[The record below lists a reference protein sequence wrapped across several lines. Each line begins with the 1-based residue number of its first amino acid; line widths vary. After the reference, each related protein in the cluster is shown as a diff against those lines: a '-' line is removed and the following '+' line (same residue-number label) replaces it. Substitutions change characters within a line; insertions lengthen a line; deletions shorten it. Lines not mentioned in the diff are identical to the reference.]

1 MKYSYDQV
9 YRRPEDRQRLLALR
23 DALVADGHRPEEIR
37 FFTAP
42 GRTELGGNHTDHQH
56 GLVLAAAVDVDTVAA
71 VAPNDLGLLR
81 LWSAGF
87 PPCRISVDPAQNPP
101 AAKESAL
108 SLLQGMA
115 ELCGR
120 LGSPRG
126 LDIRASSTVLP
137 GGGLSSSASFEV
149 LLAEIFNVL
158 WCGDSLSPLKLAEL
172 GQRVENDWFGKPS
185 GRLDQSASAVGGA
198 TYMSFENPDA
208 PVVEKLE
215 LDPEAAGYELFIVSC
230 GAGHADLTGEYA
242 AIPAELR
249 QLCGCFGKQVLQQ
262 VPEAEFYSRLP
273 ELRKSCGDRAVLRA
287 MHIYEENRRVTA
299 QRDALR
305 RGDFHAFLH
314 LVRESGLSSWRFLQN
329 VSPVGAAAE
338 QPMSLTLALCE
349 KLLAGQGACRVH
361 GGGFA
366 GTAQAYVPLEQA
378 ESFRAEMDRV
388 LGREACQRRRI
399 RPVGAAEL
407 ML

>member
-1 MKYSYDQV
+1 MKYTYDQV
-9 YRRPEDRQRLLALR
+9 YGCPSDRKRLNDLR
-23 DALVADGHRPEEIR
+23 DMMLADGHAVREVR
-37 FFTAP
+37 YFTAP

-71 VAPNDLGLLR
+71 VAPNDLGLVR
-81 LWSAGF
+81 LWSQGF
-87 PPCRISVDPAQNPP
+87 PPCEISIDPARNSP
-101 AAKESAL
+101 APKESAL

-115 ELCGR
+115 ELCGAV
-120 LGSPRG
+120 GQPVG

-158 WCGDSLSPLKLAEL
+158 WCDGRLSPLKLAEL

-198 TYMSFENPDA
+198 TYMSFADPDA

-215 LDPEAAGYELFIVSC
+215 LDLEAAGYALFIINC

-242 AIPAELR
+242 SIPGELKR
-249 QLCGCFGKQVLQQ
+249 LCACFGKQVLQQ
-262 VPEAEFYSRLP
+262 VPEEDFYARLP
-273 ELRKSCGDRAVLRA
+273 ELRQSCGDRAVLRA
-287 MHIYEENRRVTA
+287 MHIYDENRRVTA

-305 RGDFHAFLH
+305 AGDFERYLS
-314 LVRESGLSSWRFLQN
+314 LVRASGLSSWRYLQN
-329 VSPVGAAAE
+329 VAPAGAADH
-338 QPMSLTLALCE
+338 QPMALTLALCE
-349 KLLAGQGACRVH
+349 KLLAGKGACRVH

-366 GTAQAYVPLEQA
+366 GTAQAYVCLETA
-378 ESFRAEMDRV
+378 DSFRAEMERF
-388 LGREACQRRRI
+388 LGPGACQRRTVRA
-399 RPVGAAEL
+399 VGAAEISL
-407 ML
+407 

>member
-87 PPCRISVDPAQNPP
+87 PPCQISIDPAQNPP

-185 GRLDQSASAVGGA
+185 GRLDQSASAFGGVC
-198 TYMSFENPDA
+198 YMDFADPDE
-208 PVVEKLE
+208 PVVERLPLN
-215 LDPEAAGYELFIVSC
+215 LDAAGYALFLISC
-230 GAGHADLTGEYA
+230 GAGHAGLTSEYA
-242 AIPAELR
+242 AIPGELGK
-249 QLCGCFGKQVLQQ
+249 LCACLNKQTLREL
-262 VPEAEFYSRLP
+262 PEAEFYARLP
-273 ELRKSCGDRAVLRA
+273 ALRRRCGDRAILRA
-287 MHIYEENRRVTA
+287 MHIYDENRRVKA
-299 QRDALR
+299 QREALLQ
-305 RGDFHAFLH
+305 GDFPAYLQ
-314 LVRESGLSSWRFLQN
+314 LVNSSGLSSWRFLQN
-329 VSPVGAAAE
+329 VTPLGAAAE
-338 QPMSLTLALCE
+338 QPMALTLALCE
-349 KLLAGQGACRVH
+349 KALDGRGACRVH

-366 GTAQAYVPLEQA
+366 GTAQAYVPLELA
-378 ESFRAEMDRV
+378 DRFRTDMERV
-388 LGREACQRRRI
+388 LGPGACQRRRV
-399 RPVGAAEL
+399 RSVGAGEIL
-407 ML
+407 L

>member
-9 YRRPEDRQRLLALR
+9 YHRPEDRARLIALR
-23 DALVADGHRPEEIR
+23 DALLADGHRPQEIR

-71 VAPNDLGLLR
+71 VAPNHLGRIR
-81 LWSAGF
+81 LWSQGF
-87 PPCRISVDPAQNPP
+87 PPCEIDIVPTKNPP
-101 AAKESAL
+101 APKESAL

-115 ELCGR
+115 ELCEP
-120 LGSPRG
+120 LGQACG

-158 WCGDSLSPLKLAEL
+158 WCGDRLSPLKLAEL

-185 GRLDQSASAVGGA
+185 GRLDQAASAVGGA
-198 TYMSFENPDA
+198 AYMSFADPDA

-215 LDPEAAGYELFIVSC
+215 LDLEAAGYALFIINC

-242 AIPAELR
+242 AIPGELKK
-249 QLCGCFGKQVLQQ
+249 LCACFGKAVLQQ
-262 VPEAEFYSRLP
+262 VPEADFYARLP
-273 ELRKSCGDRAVLRA
+273 ELRTSCGDRAVLRA

-305 RGDFHAFLH
+305 RGDFAAYLR
-314 LVRESGLSSWRFLQN
+314 LVRESGLSSWRLLQN
-329 VSPVGAAAE
+329 ITPAGSAAE
-338 QPMSLTLALCE
+338 QPMALTLALCE

-366 GTAQAYVPLEQA
+366 GTAQAYVPLDMA
-378 ESFRAEMDRV
+378 ESFRTEMERL
-388 LGREACQRRRI
+388 LGPGACQRRI
-399 RPVGAAEL
+399 VRPVGAAEIEV
-407 ML
+407 